1 MCFYGN
7 GNTHKRNL
15 SFFCQLKTAGEAQKA
30 GRGNIYDPLTPARSD
45 TKSKNIT
52 SHFPA
57 RLFLLGARGSA
68 DMKHS
73 GESEIWGNE
82 GNNNMFLLSGGAASA
97 AGRRERDD
105 GETER
110 AAEESQIKVAL
121 GEKVG
126 RNLKH
131 FHSARVC
138 ARACDTEL
146 CCPFPL
152 SPRQNGRARRVCS
165 VTSRCLS
172 ARRRAA
178 EACGSCGSCSS
189 VPTRPCVSEHP
200 SVCGTSKLLFS
211 QQDQPRN

>member
-1 MCFYGN
+1 MKYGEMKETTTCF
-7 GNTHKRNL
+7 
-15 SFFCQLKTAGEAQKA
+15 C
-30 GRGNIYDPLTPARSD
+30 
-45 TKSKNIT
+45 
-52 SHFPA
+52 
-57 RLFLLGARGSA
+57 FL
-68 DMKHS
+68 
-73 GESEIWGNE
+73 E
-82 GNNNMFLLSGGAASA
+82 GL
-97 AGRRERDD
+97 RVQQERDD

-165 VTSRCLS
+165 VTYRCLS
-172 ARRRAA
+172 ARR
-178 EACGSCGSCSS
+178 
-189 VPTRPCVSEHP
+189 
-200 SVCGTSKLLFS
+200 
-211 QQDQPRN
+211 